1 MVIVDTSIIID
12 QLRRPKGT
20 ETELI
25 RFIKAGSDKDLTIS
39 MITVQEL
46 FQGQSTKDQGK
57 LQNMLAIISPLRILP
72 YTYEIAQAAGE
83 IIRDAKEPI
92 QFADAAI
99 AATAI
104 DHDCQLFTFNKKDF
118 VGIKA
123 LSLVELE

>member
-1 MVIVDTSIIID
+1 MVIIDTSVIID

-25 RFIKAGSDKDLTIS
+25 QFIKFAADKDLAIS
-39 MITVQEL
+39 VISIQEL
-46 FQGQSTKDQGK
+46 FQGQSTKDQVR
-57 LQNMLAIISPLRILP
+57 LQNMLATITPLRILP
-72 YTYEIAQAAGE
+72 YTYEVAQLAGE

-104 DHDCQLFTFNKKDF
+104 ENNSQLLTLNIKDF
-118 VGIKA
+118 ADIKE
-123 LSLVELE
+123 LILVE